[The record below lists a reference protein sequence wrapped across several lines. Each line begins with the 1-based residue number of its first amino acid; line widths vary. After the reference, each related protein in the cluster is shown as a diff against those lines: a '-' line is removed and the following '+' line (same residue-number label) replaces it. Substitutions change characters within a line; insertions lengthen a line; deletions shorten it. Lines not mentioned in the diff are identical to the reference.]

1 MGSTLPKHPEGIFFN
16 HFLNT
21 YLVKFV
27 PIEQYRLNKLNFFTI
42 KASDINFPCY
52 LFVVNEQKKKVR
64 SFPFLAFAGKK

>member
-1 MGSTLPKHPEGIFFN
+1 MIPYKNEEFMGSTLPKHPEGIFFN

-42 KASDINFPCY
+42 KASDINFIWY
-52 LFVVNEQKKKVR
+52 IFIDMRKKK
-64 SFPFLAFAGKK
+64 S